1 MDMAMPIL
9 IMELITITIKVTVLI
24 IMATLK
30 GMTLVIIIKDMATV
44 DIMVKITDTGM
55 KATMDSSIDMVM
67 MAIKTKTI
75 CIMLMI

>member
-1 MDMAMPIL
+1 
-9 IMELITITIKVTVLI
+9 
-24 IMATLK
+24 MATLK
-30 GMTLVIIIKDMATV
+30 GMTLVIIIKDTATV